1 MFRARAV
8 VTILLLI
15 FAIYTFS
22 PAERKKR
29 WLDKLREL
37 GKSLAI
43 SLVIYWLYMLA
54 IYFLRQG

>member
-1 MFRARAV
+1 MCRARAV

-37 GKSLAI
+37 GKSIAI
-43 SLVIYWLYMLA
+43 SLVIYWVYMLA
-54 IYFLRQG
+54 IYFLRQA

>member
-8 VTILLLI
+8 VTILLLV

-37 GKSLAI
+37 GKSIAI
-43 SLVIYWLYMLA
+43 SLVIYWVYMLA
-54 IYFLRQG
+54 IYFLRQA

>member
-15 FAIYTFS
+15 FAIYTIS

-43 SLVIYWLYMLA
+43 SLVIYWAYMLA

>member
-37 GKSLAI
+37 GKSIAI
-43 SLVIYWLYMLA
+43 SLVIYWVYMLA
-54 IYFLRQG
+54 IYFLRQA